1 MDEGRRSF
9 GDVVVAEGV
18 VELCR
23 KTEIVKAEG
32 GGAVGAEVTGKAVC
46 GGGGG
51 GSC

>member
-1 MDEGRRSF
+1 M
-9 GDVVVAEGV
+9 VVAEGV

-46 GGGGG
+46 CGGGG